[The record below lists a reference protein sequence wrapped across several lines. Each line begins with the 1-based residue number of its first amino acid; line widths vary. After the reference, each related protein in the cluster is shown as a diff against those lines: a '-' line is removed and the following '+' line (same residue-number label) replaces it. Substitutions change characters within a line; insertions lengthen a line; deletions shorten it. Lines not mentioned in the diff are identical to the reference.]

1 MSHHLFQAQQRSGHE
16 QKKWYE
22 RNVLSLL
29 VSAAT
34 QELIILSIKQKNDIW
49 TEEDKIPPGKYTLK
63 KNEKELKR
71 KKQTPT
77 TSLQLSQ
84 LPQNTTFFRN
94 KQGLFAKQRDKG
106 TYQNP
111 PSLPSTI

>member
-1 MSHHLFQAQQRSGHE
+1 M
-16 QKKWYE
+16 
-22 RNVLSLL
+22 
-29 VSAAT
+29 
-34 QELIILSIKQKNDIW
+34 
-49 TEEDKIPPGKYTLK
+49 
-63 KNEKELKR
+63 NEKELKR

-84 LPQNTTFFRN
+84 LPQNTTFSRN